1 MWGTGRK
8 FFDCIDL
15 HCGGEPARVM
25 FSTNCPPIPGKSM
38 AEKRECMIQHF
49 DYIRRVLLQVWVQ
62 RNNRHNFFS
71 NYIQLI
77 IIIDIFNTMNF
88 KEPRGYPCQN
98 LNIIFPSETPGID
111 WGYIICE
118 QECVYPLFSGH
129 NTICVVTALLVS
141 STF

>member
-1 MWGTGRK
+1 MFYCRYGFNEITDTT
-8 FFDCIDL
+8 FFL
-15 HCGGEPARVM
+15 
-25 FSTNCPPIPGKSM
+25 
-38 AEKRECMIQHF
+38 IQ
-49 DYIRRVLLQVWVQ
+49 Q
-62 RNNRHNFFS
+62 N
-71 NYIQLI
+71 IQLI
-77 IIIDIFNTMNF
+77 IIIDIFNTTNF

-98 LNIIFPSETPGID
+98 LNIIFPSEMPGID